1 MPDSAV
7 SGHGCVEREP
17 APTAAVLTPHH
28 APTEAEAEV
37 RIFSPALPAAFA
49 LASTVRDGT
58 IGPHND
64 DASNVPPGG
73 NVHGYAPGASVI
85 AAHKNISLTSA
96 AAGDAAYLVASDDA
110 STTGVLVEG
119 ASGSLLRCR
128 FGLAGH
134 TSGRLVTARSTD
146 VLRPAATRV
155 ELACTAPVCMR
166 VECQG
171 TVEVTVAMN
180 GIDYT
185 RFQPP
190 ALFQ

>member
-1 MPDSAV
+1 MESVVDV
-7 SGHGCVEREP
+7 VRNDRMTETEGHPLAGNCLPPLPP
-17 APTAAVLTPHH
+17 APVALQ
-28 APTEAEAEV
+28 APTSNICLGLPSQV

-134 TSGRLVTARSTD
+134 TSGRLVT
-146 VLRPAATRV
+146 
-155 ELACTAPVCMR
+155 
-166 VECQG
+166 
-171 TVEVTVAMN
+171 
-180 GIDYT
+180 
-185 RFQPP
+185 PP
-190 ALFQ
+190 HP